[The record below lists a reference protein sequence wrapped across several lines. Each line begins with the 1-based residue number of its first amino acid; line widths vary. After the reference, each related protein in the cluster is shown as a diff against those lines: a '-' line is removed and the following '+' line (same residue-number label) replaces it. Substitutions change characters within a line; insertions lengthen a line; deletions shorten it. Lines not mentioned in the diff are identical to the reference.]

1 MKKNEKNTT
10 ATTEPTTEKKVSG
23 ITRAKKD
30 AVAPAEKKPAAD
42 QKPATDSKKTATDQK
57 PATDDKR
64 ITPSAKD
71 GLIPVLMIDGDD
83 LIFRAGIKPP
93 VMVTRPDDF
102 AALLNSE
109 LIGRYADLVSVR
121 LKQSRDTLDKRN
133 KELEAGTGAKSEV
146 YAKLLKAVD
155 TAAAA
160 VTKFEKL
167 NGIIAKA
174 RPALEADA
182 ARVPDQSVTDQAQ
195 AVLFFSLFYSTVA
208 GIDDNKLRTYVVRG
222 MHDLH
227 SACCHYADAYET
239 SAAIEWDQARK
250 DAFNAIK
257 DKMTAIGSR
266 LNGAASDY
274 RKGYSYQAST
284 KDVNRA
290 IALCTRRNEIEGKSG
305 ALTEKRVKLPEFQ
318 RSILATFFRRDV
330 DSFGN
335 GNEVEC

>member
-10 ATTEPTTEKKVSG
+10 VTTEPTTEKKVSE

-30 AVAPAEKKPAAD
+30 AAASADKKPAAD
-42 QKPATDSKKTATDQK
+42 QKPATDSKKPADQK
-57 PATDDKR
+57 PAADDKR

-133 KELEAGTGAKSEV
+133 KELEAGTGAGSEV
-146 YAKLLKAVD
+146 YTKLLKAVD

-195 AVLFFSLFYSTVA
+195 AVIFFSLFYSTVA
-208 GIDDNKLRTYVVRG
+208 GINDNKLKTYVVRG
-222 MHDLH
+222 MHDLY

-284 KDVNRA
+284 KDANRA
-290 IALCTRRNEIEGKSG
+290 IALCTRRNEVEAKSG